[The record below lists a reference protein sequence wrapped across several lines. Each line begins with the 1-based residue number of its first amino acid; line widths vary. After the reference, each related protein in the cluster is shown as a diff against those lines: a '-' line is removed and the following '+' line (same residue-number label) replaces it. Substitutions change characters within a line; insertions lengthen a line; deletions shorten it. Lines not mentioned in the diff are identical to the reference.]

1 MYEKDMYL
9 VELRLEQ
16 QISTLLTL
24 TYPSEECTDKVPLC
38 ERYIWWGTIKGQSDF
53 LLKAKVLCDLCHLL
67 LQSLLLL
74 TLKL

>member
-38 ERYIWWGTIKGQSDF
+38 ERYIW
-53 LLKAKVLCDLCHLL
+53 
-67 LQSLLLL
+67 
-74 TLKL
+74 